1 MWTTIVSSIIP
12 YITKYALPILSTI
25 CLLLLLTVG
34 ILYSENKGLV
44 KEVADVKAVSEQ
56 NDSLYERERLTAK
69 ETIRQQNQ
77 QITSFKLDVASYTRI
92 VSEKEKELQAARFT
106 QQEQI
111 NKELRQDSTPTNQL
125 KIMTRVMKDFANE
138 TN

>member
-1 MWTTIVSSIIP
+1 MP
-12 YITKYALPILSTI
+12 YITKYALPVISAICVILF
-25 CLLLLLTVG
+25 LTVG
-34 ILYSENKGLV
+34 YLYSDNKDLH
-44 KEVADVKAVSEQ
+44 KELGEVKAISEQ
-56 NDSLYERERLTAK
+56 NNLLYERERLTAK

-77 QITSFKLDVASYTRI
+77 QIIDFKLDVEKYTRT

>member
-1 MWTTIVSSIIP
+1 MP
-12 YITKYALPILSTI
+12 YITKYVLPVISAICVILF
-25 CLLLLLTVG
+25 LTVG
-34 ILYSENKGLV
+34 YLYSDNKDLHKELGEV
-44 KEVADVKAVSEQ
+44 KTISEQ
-56 NDSLYERERLTAK
+56 NNLLYERERLTAK

-77 QITSFKLDVASYTRI
+77 QIADFKLDIERYNRT

-125 KIMTRVMKDFANE
+125 KIMTRTMKDFANE

>member
-1 MWTTIVSSIIP
+1 MWTSIVSFIMP
-12 YITKYALPILSTI
+12 YITKYALPVISAICIILF
-25 CLLLLLTVG
+25 LTVG
-34 ILYSENKGLV
+34 YLYSDNKDLH
-44 KEVADVKAVSEQ
+44 KELGEVKAISEQ
-56 NDSLYERERLTAK
+56 NNLLYERERLTAK

-77 QITSFKLDVASYTRI
+77 QIIDFKLDVEKYTRT

>member
-1 MWTTIVSSIIP
+1 MWTTIVSSIMP

-34 ILYSENKGLV
+34 ILYSENKGLI
-44 KEVADVKAVSEQ
+44 KEVADVKAISEQ

-111 NKELRQDSTPTNQL
+111 NKELSVDSTPTNQL
-125 KIMTRVMKDFANE
+125 KIMTRVMKDFSNE
-138 TN
+138 SN

>member
-1 MWTTIVSSIIP
+1 MWTSIVSFIMP
-12 YITKYALPILSTI
+12 YITKYALPVLSTI
-25 CLLLLLTVG
+25 CLLLLLVVG
-34 ILYSENKGLV
+34 ILYSENKDLT
-44 KEVADVKAVSEQ
+44 KEVADVKAISEQ
-56 NDSLYERERLTAK
+56 NDRLYERERLTAK

-77 QITSFKLDVASYTRI
+77 QIADFKLDVASYTRI

-111 NKELRQDSTPTNQL
+111 NKELSVDSTPTNQL

>member
-1 MWTTIVSSIIP
+1 MP
-12 YITKYALPILSTI
+12 YITKYMLPVISAICVILF
-25 CLLLLLTVG
+25 LTVG
-34 ILYSENKGLV
+34 YLYSDNKDLH
-44 KEVADVKAVSEQ
+44 KELGEIKAISEQ
-56 NDSLYERERLTAK
+56 NNLLYERERLTAK

-77 QITSFKLDVASYTRI
+77 QIADFKLDIERYNRT

>member
-1 MWTTIVSSIIP
+1 MWTTIVGFIMP

-25 CLLLLLTVG
+25 CLLLLLAVG
-34 ILYSENKGLV
+34 ILYSENKGLI
-44 KEVADVKAVSEQ
+44 KEVADVKAISEQ

-77 QITSFKLDVASYTRI
+77 QITGFKLDVASYTRI

-111 NKELRQDSTPTNQL
+111 NKELSVDSTPTNQL
-125 KIMTRVMKDFANE
+125 KIMTRVMKDFSNE
-138 TN
+138 SN

>member
-1 MWTTIVSSIIP
+1 MP
-12 YITKYALPILSTI
+12 YITKYALPVISAICVILF
-25 CLLLLLTVG
+25 LTVG
-34 ILYSENKGLV
+34 YLYSDNKDLH
-44 KEVADVKAVSEQ
+44 KELGEVKAISEQ
-56 NDSLYERERLTAK
+56 NNLLYERERLTAK

-77 QITSFKLDVASYTRI
+77 QIADFKLDIERYNRT

-125 KIMTRVMKDFANE
+125 KIMTRTMKDFANE

>member
-1 MWTTIVSSIIP
+1 MWTSIVSFIMP
-12 YITKYALPILSTI
+12 YITKYALPVVSTI
-25 CLLLLLTVG
+25 CVILFLTVEY
-34 ILYSENKGLV
+34 LYSDNKDLH
-44 KEVADVKAVSEQ
+44 KELGEVKAISEQ
-56 NDSLYERERLTAK
+56 NNLLYERERLTAK

-77 QITSFKLDVASYTRI
+77 QIADFKLDVERYSRT
-92 VSEKEKELQAARFT
+92 VSEKEKELQAARFI

>member
-1 MWTTIVSSIIP
+1 MP
-12 YITKYALPILSTI
+12 YITKYALPVISAICVILF
-25 CLLLLLTVG
+25 LTVG
-34 ILYSENKGLV
+34 YLYSDNKDLH
-44 KEVADVKAVSEQ
+44 KELGEVKAISEQ
-56 NDSLYERERLTAK
+56 NNLLYERERLTAK

-77 QITSFKLDVASYTRI
+77 QIADFKLDIERYNRT

>member
-1 MWTTIVSSIIP
+1 MWTNIVSFIMP
-12 YITKYALPILSTI
+12 YITKYALPVISTI
-25 CLLLLLTVG
+25 CIILFLTVG
-34 ILYSENKGLV
+34 ILYSDNKDLHKKLGEV
-44 KEVADVKAVSEQ
+44 KTISEQ
-56 NDSLYERERLTAK
+56 NNLLYERERLIAK

-77 QITSFKLDVASYTRI
+77 QIADFKLDVEKYTRT

>member
-1 MWTTIVSSIIP
+1 MWTSIVSFIMP
-12 YITKYALPILSTI
+12 YITKYALPVISAICVILF
-25 CLLLLLTVG
+25 LTVG
-34 ILYSENKGLV
+34 YLYSDNKDLH
-44 KEVADVKAVSEQ
+44 KELGEVKAISEQ
-56 NDSLYERERLTAK
+56 NNLLYERERLIAK

-77 QITSFKLDVASYTRI
+77 QIADFKLDVEKYTRT

-111 NKELRQDSTPTNQL
+111 NKELSQDSTPTNQL

>member
-1 MWTTIVSSIIP
+1 M
-12 YITKYALPILSTI
+12 ANF
-25 CLLLLLTVG
+25 
-34 ILYSENKGLV
+34 YSDNKDLH
-44 KEVADVKAVSEQ
+44 KELGEVKAISEQ
-56 NDSLYERERLTAK
+56 NNLLYERERLTAK

-77 QITSFKLDVASYTRI
+77 QIADFKLDVEKYTRT

>member
-1 MWTTIVSSIIP
+1 MWTTIVSSIMP

-44 KEVADVKAVSEQ
+44 KEVADVKAISEQ

-92 VSEKEKELQAARFT
+92 VNEKEKELQAARFT

-111 NKELRQDSTPTNQL
+111 NKELSVDSTPTNQL
-125 KIMTRVMKDFANE
+125 KIITRVMKDFSNE
-138 TN
+138 SN

>member
-1 MWTTIVSSIIP
+1 MWTTIVSFVMP
-12 YITKYALPILSTI
+12 YITKYALPVLSAIILV
-25 CLLLLLTVG
+25 LVLTVG
-34 ILYSENKGLV
+34 YLHSENKDLN
-44 KEVADVKAVSEQ
+44 KELGEVKATSEQ
-56 NDSLYERERLTAK
+56 NDLLYERERLTAK

-77 QITSFKLDVASYTRI
+77 KIAEYKLDVARYTETI
-92 VSEKEKELQAARFT
+92 NQKTLELQATRFT

-111 NKELRQDSTPTNQL
+111 NKELSQDSTPTNQL

>member
-1 MWTTIVSSIIP
+1 MWTTIVSSIMP

-44 KEVADVKAVSEQ
+44 KEVADVKAISEQ

-111 NKELRQDSTPTNQL
+111 NKELSVDSTPTNQL
-125 KIMTRVMKDFANE
+125 KIITRVMKDFSNE
-138 TN
+138 SN

>member
-1 MWTTIVSSIIP
+1 MWTSIVSFIMP
-12 YITKYALPILSTI
+12 YITKYALPVISAICVILF
-25 CLLLLLTVG
+25 LTVG
-34 ILYSENKGLV
+34 YLYSDNKDLH
-44 KEVADVKAVSEQ
+44 KELGEIKAISEQ
-56 NDSLYERERLTAK
+56 NNLLYERERLTAK

-77 QITSFKLDVASYTRI
+77 QIADFKLDIERYNRT

>member
-1 MWTTIVSSIIP
+1 MWTNVVSFIMP
-12 YITKYALPILSTI
+12 YITKYVLPVISTI
-25 CLLLLLTVG
+25 CIILFLTVG
-34 ILYSENKGLV
+34 ILYSDNKDLH
-44 KEVADVKAVSEQ
+44 KELGEVKAINEQ
-56 NDSLYERERLTAK
+56 NNSLYERERLTAK

-77 QITSFKLDVASYTRI
+77 QIADFKLDVEKYTRT

>member
-1 MWTTIVSSIIP
+1 MWTTIVSSIMP

-34 ILYSENKGLV
+34 ILYSENKGLI
-44 KEVADVKAVSEQ
+44 KEVADVKAISEQ

-77 QITSFKLDVASYTRI
+77 QIADFKLDVEKYTRT

>member
-1 MWTTIVSSIIP
+1 MP
-12 YITKYALPILSTI
+12 YITKYALPVISAICVILF
-25 CLLLLLTVG
+25 LTVG
-34 ILYSENKGLV
+34 YLYSDNKNLH
-44 KEVADVKAVSEQ
+44 KELGEVKAISEQ
-56 NDSLYERERLTAK
+56 NNLLYERERLTAK

-77 QITSFKLDVASYTRI
+77 QIADFKLDIERYNRT

>member
-1 MWTTIVSSIIP
+1 MWTSIVSFIMP
-12 YITKYALPILSTI
+12 YITKYALPVISAICVILF
-25 CLLLLLTVG
+25 LTVG
-34 ILYSENKGLV
+34 YLYSDNKNLH
-44 KEVADVKAVSEQ
+44 KELGEVKAASEQ
-56 NDSLYERERLTAK
+56 NNLLYERERKTAR

-77 QITSFKLDVASYTRI
+77 QIADFKLDVERYSRT

>member
-1 MWTTIVSSIIP
+1 MWTSIVSFIMP
-12 YITKYALPILSTI
+12 YITKYALPVISAICVILF
-25 CLLLLLTVG
+25 LTVG
-34 ILYSENKGLV
+34 YLYSDNKDLH
-44 KEVADVKAVSEQ
+44 KELGEVKAISEQ
-56 NDSLYERERLTAK
+56 NNLLYERERLTAK

-77 QITSFKLDVASYTRI
+77 QIADFKLDIERYNRT

>member
-1 MWTTIVSSIIP
+1 MWTNIVSFIMP
-12 YITKYALPILSTI
+12 YITKYVLPVISTI
-25 CLLLLLTVG
+25 CIILFLTVG
-34 ILYSENKGLV
+34 ILYSDNKDLHKELGEV
-44 KEVADVKAVSEQ
+44 KTISEQ
-56 NDSLYERERLTAK
+56 NNLLYERERLIAK

-77 QITSFKLDVASYTRI
+77 QIADFKLDVEKYTRT

>member
-1 MWTTIVSSIIP
+1 MWTNIVSFIMP
-12 YITKYALPILSTI
+12 YITKYVLPVISTI
-25 CLLLLLTVG
+25 CIILFLTVG
-34 ILYSENKGLV
+34 ILYSDNKDLH
-44 KEVADVKAVSEQ
+44 KELGEVKAISEQ
-56 NDSLYERERLTAK
+56 NNLLYERERLTAK

-77 QITSFKLDVASYTRI
+77 QIADFKLDVEKYTRT

>member
-1 MWTTIVSSIIP
+1 MP
-12 YITKYALPILSTI
+12 YITKYVLPVISAICVILF
-25 CLLLLLTVG
+25 LTVG
-34 ILYSENKGLV
+34 YLYSDNKDLH
-44 KEVADVKAVSEQ
+44 KELGEIKAISEQ
-56 NDSLYERERLTAK
+56 NNLLYERERLTAK

-77 QITSFKLDVASYTRI
+77 QIADFKLDIERYNRT

>member
-1 MWTTIVSSIIP
+1 MP
-12 YITKYALPILSTI
+12 YITKYALPVISAICVILF
-25 CLLLLLTVG
+25 LTVG
-34 ILYSENKGLV
+34 YLYSDNKDLHKKLG
-44 KEVADVKAVSEQ
+44 EVKAISEQ
-56 NDSLYERERLTAK
+56 NNLLYERERLTAK

-77 QITSFKLDVASYTRI
+77 QIADFKLDIERYNRT

>member
-77 QITSFKLDVASYTRI
+77 QIVDFKLDVEKYTRT

>member
-1 MWTTIVSSIIP
+1 MFM
-12 YITKYALPILSTI
+12 
-25 CLLLLLTVG
+25 
-34 ILYSENKGLV
+34 NKNSWEKLNDEQKAFLNEKV
-44 KEVADVKAVSEQ
+44 EWVESLNKEDLE
-56 NDSLYERERLTAK
+56 LAK
-69 ETIRQQNQ
+69 
-77 QITSFKLDVASYTRI
+77 
-92 VSEKEKELQAARFT
+92 KEKELQAARFT

>member
-1 MWTTIVSSIIP
+1 MP
-12 YITKYALPILSTI
+12 YITKYALPVISAICVILF
-25 CLLLLLTVG
+25 LTVG
-34 ILYSENKGLV
+34 YLYSDNKDLH
-44 KEVADVKAVSEQ
+44 KELGEIKAISEQ
-56 NDSLYERERLTAK
+56 NNLLYERERLTAK

-77 QITSFKLDVASYTRI
+77 QIADFKLDIERYNRT

>member
-1 MWTTIVSSIIP
+1 MP
-12 YITKYALPILSTI
+12 YITKYALPVVSTI
-25 CLLLLLTVG
+25 CVILFLTVG
-34 ILYSENKGLV
+34 YLYSDNKDLH
-44 KEVADVKAVSEQ
+44 KELGKVKATSEQ
-56 NDSLYERERLTAK
+56 NNLLYERERLTAK

-77 QITSFKLDVASYTRI
+77 QIADFKLDIERYNRT

>member
-1 MWTTIVSSIIP
+1 MWANIVSFIMP
-12 YITKYALPILSTI
+12 YITKYVLPVISTI
-25 CLLLLLTVG
+25 CIILFLTVG
-34 ILYSENKGLV
+34 ILYSDNKDLH
-44 KEVADVKAVSEQ
+44 KELGEVKAISEQ
-56 NDSLYERERLTAK
+56 NNLLYERERLTAK

-77 QITSFKLDVASYTRI
+77 QIVDFKLDVEKYTRT

>member
-1 MWTTIVSSIIP
+1 MWTTIVSFIMP
-12 YITKYALPILSTI
+12 YITKYALPVISAICVILF
-25 CLLLLLTVG
+25 LTVG
-34 ILYSENKGLV
+34 YLYSDNKDLH
-44 KEVADVKAVSEQ
+44 KELGEVKAISEQ
-56 NDSLYERERLTAK
+56 NNLLYERERLTAK

-77 QITSFKLDVASYTRI
+77 QIADFKLDIERYNRT

-111 NKELRQDSTPTNQL
+111 NKELSVDSTPTNQL

>member
-1 MWTTIVSSIIP
+1 MWTTIVSSIMP

-34 ILYSENKGLV
+34 ILYSENKGLI
-44 KEVADVKAVSEQ
+44 KEIADVKTISEQ

-77 QITSFKLDVASYTRI
+77 QIADFKLDVASYTRI

-111 NKELRQDSTPTNQL
+111 NKELSVDSTPTNQL
-125 KIMTRVMKDFANE
+125 KIMTRVMKDFSNE
-138 TN
+138 SN

>member
-1 MWTTIVSSIIP
+1 MP
-12 YITKYALPILSTI
+12 YITKYALPVVSTI
-25 CLLLLLTVG
+25 CVILFLTVEY
-34 ILYSENKGLV
+34 LYSDNKDLH
-44 KEVADVKAVSEQ
+44 KELGEVKAISEQ
-56 NDSLYERERLTAK
+56 NNLLYERERLTAK

-77 QITSFKLDVASYTRI
+77 QIADFKLDVERYSRT
-92 VSEKEKELQAARFT
+92 VSEKEKELQAARFI

>member
-1 MWTTIVSSIIP
+1 MWTTIVSSIMP

-34 ILYSENKGLV
+34 ILYSENKGLI
-44 KEVADVKAVSEQ
+44 KEVADVKAISEQ

-111 NKELRQDSTPTNQL
+111 NKELSVDSTPTNQL
-125 KIMTRVMKDFANE
+125 KIITRVMKDFSNE
-138 TN
+138 SN

>member
-1 MWTTIVSSIIP
+1 MWTNIVSFIMP
-12 YITKYALPILSTI
+12 YITKYVLPVISAICIILF
-25 CLLLLLTVG
+25 LTVG
-34 ILYSENKGLV
+34 ILYSDNKDLH
-44 KEVADVKAVSEQ
+44 KELGEVKAINEQ
-56 NDSLYERERLTAK
+56 NNSLYERERLTAK

-77 QITSFKLDVASYTRI
+77 QIADFKLDVEKYTRT